1 MAKEL
6 LMPKFGQSVESSV
19 ILDWKKKVGD
29 QVKAGEVICEIET
42 DKAAFEVE
50 ANADGELLK
59 ILYDEGQDVPVLTPI
74 AIIGAPGEQ
83 VQAPSEASAPAAP
96 IPQPTAGQPAA
107 VSHETQAPLAQ
118 PAAQAAGS
126 QRLRVSPRAR
136 NLARQKGVELP
147 LLRGS
152 GPGGRII
159 ERDVLQHL
167 SLAEPMSPAAQ
178 AVAAELQLQAPP
190 TGSGIGGRVVAA
202 DLSAAAGVAPR
213 AAPAQAPQDEGP
225 ANEIPLRGI
234 RKLIAERMLESLQ
247 TTAQLT
253 LTASVDATR
262 ISEYR
267 KRLKSSPEEFGL
279 QKVTI
284 NDLLLCAVAK
294 TLPRFM
300 ECNAY
305 LREDKILQFEYV
317 HLAFAVDAP
326 RGLMVPVI
334 RNAQAH
340 TLREL
345 SVEAAR
351 LRQGCLEGDIN
362 PDELSGGTFT
372 VSNLG
377 VLGIES
383 FTPILNPPQVGILG
397 VCAIQLKPV
406 QRGEEVAFIPA
417 MNLSLTINHQAVDGG
432 PAARFLNA
440 LCQAIADIDLTIAE

>member
-202 DLSAAAGVAPR
+202 DLSAAAGEHEERIGAHEGEAPE
-213 AAPAQAPQDEGP
+213 AVVCQGTVEQEGP
-225 ANEIPLRGI
+225 GAIPEQLKR
-234 RKLIAERMLESLQ
+234 AERAGRTCHFNES
-247 TTAQLT
+247 
-253 LTASVDATR
+253 D
-262 ISEYR
+262 
-267 KRLKSSPEEFGL
+267 
-279 QKVTI
+279 
-284 NDLLLCAVAK
+284 
-294 TLPRFM
+294 
-300 ECNAY
+300 
-305 LREDKILQFEYV
+305 
-317 HLAFAVDAP
+317 
-326 RGLMVPVI
+326 
-334 RNAQAH
+334 
-340 TLREL
+340 
-345 SVEAAR
+345 
-351 LRQGCLEGDIN
+351 
-362 PDELSGGTFT
+362 
-372 VSNLG
+372 
-377 VLGIES
+377 
-383 FTPILNPPQVGILG
+383 
-397 VCAIQLKPV
+397 
-406 QRGEEVAFIPA
+406 
-417 MNLSLTINHQAVDGG
+417 
-432 PAARFLNA
+432 PAAG
-440 LCQAIADIDLTIAE
+440 LCRRCAQSNGSSSLGCVG